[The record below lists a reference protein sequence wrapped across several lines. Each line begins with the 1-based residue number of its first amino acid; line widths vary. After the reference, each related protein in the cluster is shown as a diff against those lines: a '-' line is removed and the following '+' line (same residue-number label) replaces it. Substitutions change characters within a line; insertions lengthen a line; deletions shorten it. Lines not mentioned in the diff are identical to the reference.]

1 MSSPLHR
8 EIDAPRY
15 RVVVNGRPAYRA
27 ESRGATTCPDKVSV
41 RLPRNG
47 SDMPMIWSPWTGFG
61 TAPQSP
67 KWH

>member
-27 ESRGATTCPDKVSV
+27 ESPSADAIEAAQRWAIEWCDNMS
-41 RLPRNG
+41 
-47 SDMPMIWSPWTGFG
+47 
-61 TAPQSP
+61 
-67 KWH
+67 